1 MLYAR
6 VLLTTLAVGGRIM
19 DKRKSII
26 VKQNGKVTKIIE
38 HKAKNIHTSNQEAAA
53 TLKESGDDQIP
64 AYERKTDL
72 KKVKPFKK
80 SSKFSTFKP
89 IAIAITSAII
99 IGLVLSVIMFQVFV
113 NVEDGSAGQALTS
126 VPVSNADEEVAVN
139 DTDKPIGTSVYSIDS
154 IQAFVLQAG
163 VFSEM
168 ANAEEWATQ
177 FQQAGAP
184 TLIWEKDNQYFLLV
198 GVSET
203 KEQAEKIATELSTA
217 DHDIFVKEWSTNSYE
232 IELTEEENEWLQHFR
247 ESWLSAVQLV
257 SENNTLT
264 QAHFETNLEGSEK
277 LSTLLE
283 ETKAIEEVSGREA
296 QQVLLHLLMEY
307 EKLLDK

>member
-1 MLYAR
+1 
-6 VLLTTLAVGGRIM
+6 M